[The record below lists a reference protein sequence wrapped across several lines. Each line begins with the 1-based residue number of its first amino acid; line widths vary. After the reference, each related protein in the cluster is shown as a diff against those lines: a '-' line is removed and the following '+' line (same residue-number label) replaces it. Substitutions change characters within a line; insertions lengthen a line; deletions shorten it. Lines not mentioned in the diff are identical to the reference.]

1 MNKLDAFAIS
11 YHQQDKSYNTFWNK
25 TYPHWFLNQSTT
37 HSSLLYI
44 YLWWQKMSRNVICT
58 IYYLYHL
65 KQHLFHSIYK
75 LSDENTYVARL
86 MWATKCC
93 QPHTLATLATLNT
106 SNVVTETNSSLI
118 PEMSLNLY
126 IITKFKCW
134 NKTKTREE
142 TKKTKITQLIEN
154 KNMNQH
160 IKVFFNLEQMSRNNI
175 IRSKQKSNVSK

>member
-1 MNKLDAFAIS
+1 MHLPSHII
-11 YHQQDKSYNTFWNK
+11 NK
-25 TYPHWFLNQSTT
+25 TNHTIPFEIKHIHIDSWTNQPLTPHY
-37 HSSLLYI
+37 YI
-44 YLWWQKMSRNVICT
+44 FIYGDKKMSRNVIYT

-126 IITKFKCW
+126 IITKFKCL